1 MAFFSLLVNL
11 VVPAM
16 IVNSYRME
24 FSMEILRNLL
34 AAFGLSVLA
43 ILMGTVLKRFTS
55 GNMQKI

>member
-1 MAFFSLLVNL
+1 
-11 VVPAM
+11 M

-43 ILMGTVLKRFTS
+43 ILMGTVLERFTS